1 MKQQKQHTLRIS
13 DELWDRAQAIG
24 ERQLVPVTASEVLTR
39 TLEIYLEQI
48 EQQTQTQLGSAKSQ
62 RHKATP

>member
-1 MKQQKQHTLRIS
+1 MKQHTLRIS
-13 DELWDRAQAIG
+13 DELWNRAQAIG

-48 EQQTQTQLGSAKSQ
+48 EQQTQAQSGSAKPP
-62 RHKATP
+62 RRKPTL